1 MLIDYTFFSNP
12 RTRIAGIDQRSD
24 GKPTAYAQS
33 LREDVEA
40 YIRQYEPLFLHMLL
54 GNVLA
59 QKIDQRP
66 DITTLLANP
75 TDRSSVIA
83 DYVYFHFLRDHSTF
97 NTIAGEK
104 IKTSEYSKNT
114 SPQHRLIALWNNMVD
129 RCHAIV
135 FSVCDQDLCPDF
147 DSEIFSK
154 VNRFGL

>member
-1 MLIDYTFFSNP
+1 MLIDYTYFSNP
-12 RTRIAGIDQRSD
+12 LTRIAGIDQRSD
-24 GKPTAYAQS
+24 GKPTAYAQG

-40 YIRQYEPLFLHMLL
+40 YIRLYEPQFTRMLL
-54 GNVLA
+54 GPVLA
-59 QKIDQRP
+59 QKIDQRS
-66 DITTLLANP
+66 DIAALLANP

-83 DYVYFHFLRDHSTF
+83 DYVYYRYLTDHSTF

-104 IKTSEYSKNT
+104 IKTSEYSKNS
-114 SPQHRLIALWNNMVD
+114 SPQHRLITLWNNMVD

-135 FSVCDQDLCPDF
+135 FSLCDQDLCPDF